1 MKSVG
6 LTLLGFSHTLL
17 KPVWL
22 SRPFTRPN
30 HASVEGREE
39 ISRYASFN
47 RGEISQLVAS
57 LSQNLTTIAFLR
69 TSSGHLPNSP

>member
-6 LTLLGFSHTLL
+6 LMLLGFSHTLL

-47 RGEISQLVAS
+47 RGEISQLVAIIIIII
-57 LSQNLTTIAFLR
+57 TITI
-69 TSSGHLPNSP
+69 TSYYYCIYCLVV

>member
-6 LTLLGFSHTLL
+6 LMLLGFSHTLL

-47 RGEISQLVAS
+47 RGEISKL
-57 LSQNLTTIAFLR
+57 
-69 TSSGHLPNSP
+69 